1 MVYYKRSPFL
11 FTSWNEDDR
20 ITLYNYN
27 QYTKVL
33 VSKEVLKIVD
43 ALSKWTTVQEICD
56 KFQISKKTLTSTL
69 EQLEKLQIIDKNSH
83 ANEDPLVRYTKLWD
97 PIDLAM
103 QRQRSY
109 GGSYPMSDR
118 VGNSPDPIKHMKG
131 ISSVKLPVP
140 QNTFQNSGRLLDILE
155 DRKSNRR
162 YGNRYLTLDE
172 LSNFL
177 YHTARVK
184 KIVKSKNGTLTRRP
198 YPSGGARYALEI
210 YIANNRIRDIKK
222 GIHFY
227 DPLNHRLSLIS
238 ENSTYRRKFNNFTR
252 DVSTAVSRDPDV
264 VLIIT
269 AVFARTMWKYDKL
282 SLSLMLTDLGCL
294 YQTMYLVATEMKLAP
309 CPIGKTQEQLVKNWL
324 NLNWFEESHLGTFLL
339 GVPET
344 K

>member
-1 MVYYKRSPFL
+1 M
-11 FTSWNEDDR
+11 SWNENDK

-27 QYTKVL
+27 EYTKVL
-33 VSKEVLKIVD
+33 VSKEVMKIVD
-43 ALSKWTTVQEICD
+43 ALSTWTTIQEMSD
-56 KFQISKKTLTSTL
+56 KFQISKESLTSIL
-69 EQLEKLQIIDKNSH
+69 EQLSKLQIIDKSNQAKQDTHVS
-83 ANEDPLVRYTKLWD
+83 YTKLWD

-118 VGNSPDPIKHMKG
+118 VGKSPDPIKHMEG
-131 ISSVKLPVP
+131 ISSVNLAVP
-140 QNTFQNSGRLLDILE
+140 QVASQNSRNLLEILE
-155 DRKSNRR
+155 DRKSNRQ
-162 YGNRYLTLDE
+162 YGNRYLTLNE

-177 YHTARVK
+177 YHSARVK
-184 KIVKSKNGTLTRRP
+184 RILKTKNGTLTRRP

-227 DPLNHRLSLIS
+227 DPLKHQLDLIS
-238 ENSTYRRKFNNFTR
+238 ENNTYRRKFNNLTR

-264 VLIIT
+264 ILIIT

-294 YQTMYLVATEMKLAP
+294 YQTMYLVATQMNLAP
-309 CPIGKTQEQLVKNWL
+309 CPIGKTQEHLVKNWL
-324 NLNWFEESHLGTFLL
+324 NLNWFEESHIGTFLL
-339 GVPET
+339 GVPEKDQSKNT
-344 K
+344 T

>member
-1 MVYYKRSPFL
+1 M
-11 FTSWNEDDR
+11 SWNEDER

-27 QYTKVL
+27 EYAKVL
-33 VSKEVLKIVD
+33 VSKEVMKIVD

-69 EQLEKLQIIDKNSH
+69 EQLVKLQIIDKNNQAS
-83 ANEDPLVRYTKLWD
+83 EDPFIRYTKMWD

-109 GGSYPMSDR
+109 GGSYPMSER
-118 VGNSPDPIKHMKG
+118 VGDSPEPIKHMKG

-140 QNTFQNSGRLLDILE
+140 QNTFQNSSGLLEILE
-155 DRKSNRR
+155 VRKSNRQ
-162 YGNRYLTLDE
+162 YGNRYLKLDE

-177 YHTARVK
+177 YHSARVK

-210 YIANNRIRDIKK
+210 YVANNRIREIKK

-227 DPLNHRLSLIS
+227 DPLHHQLNLIS
-238 ENSTYRRKFNNFTR
+238 ENSTYRRKFNIFTR

-282 SLSLMLTDLGCL
+282 SLSLILSDLGCL
-294 YQTMYLVATEMKLAP
+294 YQTMYLVATQMNLSP
-309 CPIGKTQEQLVKNWL
+309 CPIGKTQEKLVKDWL
-324 NLNWFEESHLGTFLL
+324 SLNWFEESHIGTFLL
-339 GVPET
+339 GVPAT

>member
-1 MVYYKRSPFL
+1 L
-11 FTSWNEDDR
+11 SWNENDK
-20 ITLYNYN
+20 ITLFNYN
-27 QYTKVL
+27 EYTKVL
-33 VSKEVLKIVD
+33 VSKEVMRIVD
-43 ALSKWTTVQEICD
+43 ALSNWTTIQEICD
-56 KFQISKKTLTSTL
+56 KFQIGKKTLTSML
-69 EQLEKLQIIDKNSH
+69 EQLVKLQIIDKSNQ
-83 ANEDPLVRYTKLWD
+83 ATEDPLVPYIKLWD

-118 VGNSPDPIKHMKG
+118 IGDSPDPIKHMKG

-140 QNTFQNSGRLLDILE
+140 QNNFQNSSSLLEILE
-155 DRKSNRR
+155 VRKSNRR

-177 YHTARVK
+177 YHSARVK
-184 KIVKSKNGTLTRRP
+184 EIVKFKKGTLTRRP

-210 YIANNRIRDIKK
+210 YVVNNRIRDIKK

-227 DPLNHRLSLIS
+227 DPVHHQLNLIS
-238 ENSTYRRKFNNFTR
+238 ENSTFRRKFNIFTR
-252 DVSTAVSRDPDV
+252 DVSITGSRDPDV
-264 VLIIT
+264 VLIVT

-294 YQTMYLVATEMKLAP
+294 YQTMYLVATQMKLAP
-309 CPIGKTQEQLVKNWL
+309 CPIGKTQEHLVKSWL
-324 NLNWFEESHLGTFLL
+324 NLNWFEESHIGTFLL